1 MGGVYRESSCPKL
14 GLGLWPAR
22 QGRVGLGLA
31 DRARLGLRNTLSAVF
46 QTRTL
51 PSFFYI
57 KSIWFSS

>member
-1 MGGVYRESSCPKL
+1 MGGVDRERSCPKS
-14 GLGLWPAR
+14 GLGPWPAR

-31 DRARLGLRNTLSAVF
+31 GRARLGLRNTLSAMF

-57 KSIWFSS
+57 YIQSI